1 MQMNGVIIDT
11 SAWIEF
17 FNKSDSEISN
27 TVRNIVSDNT
37 TIYLCPIIWQEIL
50 QGIKLDKD
58 FKEIKYI
65 FSFYPILKTD
75 PMEIAEKAVDI
86 YRTTRKNGITIRK
99 SNDCS
104 IAAYAIL
111 NNLVLLQYDRDFKQ
125 MQKVIKELKLL

>member
-1 MQMNGVIIDT
+1 
-11 SAWIEF
+11 
-17 FNKSDSEISN
+17 
-27 TVRNIVSDNT
+27 
-37 TIYLCPIIWQEIL
+37 
-50 QGIKLDKD
+50 
-58 FKEIKYI
+58 
-65 FSFYPILKTD
+65 
-75 PMEIAEKAVDI
+75 MEIAEKAVDI